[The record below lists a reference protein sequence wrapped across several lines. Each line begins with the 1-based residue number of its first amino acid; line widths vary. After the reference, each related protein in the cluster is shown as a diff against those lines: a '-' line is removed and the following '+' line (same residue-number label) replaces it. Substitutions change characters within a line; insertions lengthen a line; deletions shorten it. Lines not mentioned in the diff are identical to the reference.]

1 VNVLG
6 WGVPA
11 GPIAVLSQSGNMALT
26 FVQLAREKGLGMSK
40 LITVGNA
47 ADLRIPEYLEYLQ
60 ADPDTRVI
68 VAYLE
73 GFETGEG
80 RAVWELMRRLPNPKP
95 VGASREL
102 RAAAAALSHTGRC
115 RPAPRGRGC
124 LAVRHPS
131 RDRQ

>member
-1 VNVLG
+1 LIGPNCAGLFSAAGRVNVLG
-6 WGVPA
+6 WSVPA

-80 RAVWELMRRLPNPKP
+80 RAS
-95 VGASREL
+95 GS
-102 RAAAAALSHTGRC
+102 
-115 RPAPRGRGC
+115 
-124 LAVRHPS
+124 
-131 RDRQ
+131 